1 MSVHER
7 FKFAEVTNQKVHIR
21 RELSPSRAAAKR
33 SSVVKRAIMGIEN
46 FEPNVPSPGTIIKRQ
61 NRRPHFAQGTKSP
74 KKKLDDVAGKSVRKI
89 EPPKQPSPNE
99 KVSATL
105 LASSEMHA
113 RGLQKMND
121 QLRDE
126 LVAAEMKADV
136 ADNTRLSLEE
146 ELIKERDHA
155 NAEILRLN
163 EALDSLRLHVQQAEN
178 KILDATNPPTN
189 NNYKR
194 GGLSRSDLIKMNA
207 DNASAMA
214 KAIDT
219 SVKTMADAQI
229 EYIRLLVQ
237 HADAVLQASD

>member
-1 MSVHER
+1 
-7 FKFAEVTNQKVHIR
+7 
-21 RELSPSRAAAKR
+21 
-33 SSVVKRAIMGIEN
+33 
-46 FEPNVPSPGTIIKRQ
+46 
-61 NRRPHFAQGTKSP
+61 
-74 KKKLDDVAGKSVRKI
+74 
-89 EPPKQPSPNE
+89 
-99 KVSATL
+99 
-105 LASSEMHA
+105 MHA